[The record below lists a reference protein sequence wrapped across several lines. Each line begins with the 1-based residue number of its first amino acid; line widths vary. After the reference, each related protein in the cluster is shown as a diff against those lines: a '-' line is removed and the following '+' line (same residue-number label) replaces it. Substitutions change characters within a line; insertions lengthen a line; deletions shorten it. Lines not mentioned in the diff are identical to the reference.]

1 MHLLANC
8 WHELEGAGETA
19 MQARKLDRA
28 EDVSWNP
35 PVLSFTIERHGATV
49 LGSSRAE
56 LHQWSV
62 DMHQRTAR
70 CERGRYRQLL
80 PTAPRLD
87 VKAIAAVQQA
97 PSSECDLVKS
107 GILVWKSDEEIEV
120 KHGRLVPGEGY
131 QQTVAGRRRR
141 FRKQLTERMQTI
153 GWGLLSVQR
162 SMTFRKI

>member
-8 WHELEGAGETA
+8 WHELEGAGQTA

-35 PVLSFTIERHGATV
+35 PVLSFTIERHGMSTD
-49 LGSSRAE
+49 
-56 LHQWSV
+56 H
-62 DMHQRTAR
+62 R
-70 CERGRYRQLL
+70 CNS
-80 PTAPRLD
+80 A
-87 VKAIAAVQQA
+87 
-97 PSSECDLVKS
+97 
-107 GILVWKSDEEIEV
+107 
-120 KHGRLVPGEGY
+120 HGRLVPGEGY
-131 QQTVAGRRRR
+131 QQTVADRRRR

>member
-1 MHLLANC
+1 MH
-8 WHELEGAGETA
+8 
-19 MQARKLDRA
+19 ARKLDRA

-49 LGSSRAE
+49 HGSSR
-56 LHQWSV
+56 LPRWSV

-87 VKAIAAVQQA
+87 VKAIAEGVCEAVQQGR
-97 PSSECDLVKS
+97 SSDCDLVRL
-107 GILVWKSDEEIEV
+107 GILVWKSDDEIEV
-120 KHGRLVPGEGY
+120 KHGHLVPGEGY

-141 FRKQLTERMQTI
+141 FRKHLTERMQII